1 MFGQDELKVTSKD
14 LPCLRTLSAMSSNT
28 LPPCITMTLLAISSA
43 LYAAASFWTAS
54 ARSRCTRIAL
64 MATFL
69 PPPML
74 PEPSSPKLWAV
85 GQVPLLPP
93 RMEPRAARDN
103 PEDARTDSSAAS
115 SIRRRIIATL
125 RNTPGSMGGGVGL
138 PGIGKR
144 GGIQAAVYDEDK
156 GLKLRRGESG
166 GVWSGGLW
174 SPLSISRGQG
184 SARAWRA
191 ECGECAV
198 RDECRVCKGGFALE
212 SAAGS
217 VLRTRRDSSNSSGS
231 WSHGP

>member
-1 MFGQDELKVTSKD
+1 MFGHDELQVTSKD

-74 PEPSSPKLWAV
+74 PEPSSPRLWAV
-85 GQVPLLPP
+85 GHAPLLPP
-93 RMEPRAARDN
+93 RMDPRAAEDS
-103 PEDARTDSSAAS
+103 PDDARTDSSAAS

-144 GGIQAAVYDEDK
+144 GGAQVVVYDEGK

-166 GVWSGGLW
+166 GVWSGGAW
-174 SPLSISRGQG
+174 SPLSISRGRE
-184 SARAWRA
+184 SARVWRT
-191 ECGECAV
+191 ECGEWTV
-198 RDECRVCKGGFALE
+198 RDECRVCEGGFALE
-212 SAAGS
+212 SAVGS
-217 VLRTRRDSSNSSGS
+217 VLRTRRDSSNSRGS